1 MKILALFTLLASLAA
16 PSLALDPQTKRAI
29 NKIKR
34 AEKSGKLNAK
44 LVSSK
49 GPATRA
55 GSGHN
60 SHCNLPV
67 ALDPTTNTVSGA
79 YRAVVDR

>member
-16 PSLALDPQTKRAI
+16 PGLAFDPSTRRAI
-29 NKIKR
+29 KKIKA

-44 LVSSK
+44 LVSAK
-49 GPATRA
+49 GPATRG

-60 SHCNLPV
+60 SHCNLPI
-67 ALDPTTNTVSGA
+67 ALDPTTNTVTDA
-79 YRAVVDR
+79 YRAVLDR